1 MRATLVAIRS
11 KFAGFGVRIYAS
23 TRNDPDG
30 NRSFFLNYRVDGIER
45 RFTIGEFPT
54 HKTIDARA
62 EAAELRKQID
72 RGEDPTG
79 ARHKRREAATV
90 QDLLDR
96 YVQDHLPKKACFGSW
111 RERDERKMLDRP
123 RA

>member
-1 MRATLVAIRS
+1 
-11 KFAGFGVRIYAS
+11 
-23 TRNDPDG
+23 
-30 NRSFFLNYRVDGIER
+30 LNYRVDGIER

-72 RGEDPTG
+72 RGGDPTG

-96 YVQDHLPKKACFGSW
+96 YVQDHLPKKACFGSGCAKHGEKGGLARLLNPFENSVLMSLIS
-111 RERDERKMLDRP
+111 RERFRIP
-123 RA
+123 